1 MKQSKLP
8 DTEKIS
14 SSQDQL
20 DYIKHYHYHKIM
32 IRFIRIFILIFFLVT
47 WELLS
52 DFKIIDSFFFS
63 SPIKV
68 VQLFCKMCANFK
80 LYPLSRTF
88 LKLEF
93 PIVGHLS
100 FA

>member
-47 WELLS
+47 WELL
-52 DFKIIDSFFFS
+52 
-63 SPIKV
+63 
-68 VQLFCKMCANFK
+68 L
-80 LYPLSRTF
+80 
-88 LKLEF
+88 
-93 PIVGHLS
+93 
-100 FA
+100 